1 MRGKLCLGPNTASDP
16 SNRLSLWNGNNC
28 CQWPVVG
35 CNNATGHVIRLD
47 LPSELTFSLWSDIKG
62 NELNSSLSE
71 LTYLSYL
78 DLSGNNF
85 GRSPVPEFI
94 GTLTR
99 LRHLNLSFA
108 QFLGVVPHQIGNLS
122 SLHVLDLGGNSKIDM
137 HNLYPNVSF
146 IFYISNK
153 RAKHELDSY
162 YLWHCRLGHINKK
175 RMDMLQRDGLLQP
188 VGPIML

>member
-1 MRGKLCLGPNTASDP
+1 MRGKLCLG
-16 SNRLSLWNGNNC
+16 
-28 CQWPVVG
+28 VG

-85 GRSPVPEFI
+85 GSSPVPEFI

-99 LRHLNLSFA
+99 LRHLNLSSA
-108 QFLGVVPHQIGNLS
+108 QFSGVVPHQIVNLS
-122 SLHVLDLGGNSKIDM
+122 SLRVLDLGGNS
-137 HNLYPNVSF
+137 
-146 IFYISNK
+146 
-153 RAKHELDSY
+153 ELIVDDIT
-162 YLWHCRLGHINKK
+162 WVARLLS
-175 RMDMLQRDGLLQP
+175 LQILDL
-188 VGPIML
+188 VE